1 MSEDEP
7 RVSHEAERLGPA
19 PPVPAVA
26 TEDTGPLRRL
36 LGHATIDLT
45 PLRRRRDYRLL
56 FAGQALSFFGAMLT
70 YVAIPYQVYHLTGSS
85 LAVGLL
91 SLAALV
97 PLLFTAFIGGALADA
112 VDRRRML
119 QFAEGA
125 LGLATAI
132 LFFNSLLDEPKVWV
146 LFVVTPLLAAIDGF
160 QRPAL
165 DSMVPRLVSRDELT
179 AAAALDSMRG
189 EFGMIA
195 GPAIGGI
202 LIATIG
208 LPATY
213 GIDIATYGASVVAL
227 ALMRAVPPPPDAAPP
242 SLGSIVEGMKY
253 AWSRQEL
260 LGSYGVDM
268 VAMFFGMPIALFPAI
283 ATQYGG
289 AEVLGLLYAAPAV
302 GALIASLTSGWAS
315 RVHRH
320 GLAIMWAAA
329 SWGLAIAVFG
339 LVTQPVGGVRLPRPR
354 GRRGHDQRDL
364 PRHALE
370 PDDPRPAARPARRD
384 RAGELFERSPAR
396 EPRIRRRRHAFRCAR
411 LGRVRRR
418 PLHRR
423 RRDLCRPAAR
433 VQALRLP
440 RADNGQSPRRGL
452 VTTHTHA

>member
-1 MSEDEP
+1 VSEDEP

-213 GIDIATYGASVVAL
+213 GIDIATYGASVAAL

-320 GLAIMWAAA
+320 GLGIMWAAA

-339 LVTQPVGGVRLPRPR
+339 LVTQLWVALVFLGLAGGADMISGIFRGTLWNQTIPDRLRGRLAGIEQVSYSSGPLLGNLESGVVATLFGVRASVVSGGILCIVGVGIFAVLLPAFRHYDSRVPTTDNPPVG
-354 GRRGHDQRDL
+354 
-364 PRHALE
+364 AL
-370 PDDPRPAARPARRD
+370 
-384 RAGELFERSPAR
+384 
-396 EPRIRRRRHAFRCAR
+396 
-411 LGRVRRR
+411 
-418 PLHRR
+418 
-423 RRDLCRPAAR
+423 
-433 VQALRLP
+433 
-440 RADNGQSPRRGL
+440 
-452 VTTHTHA
+452 

>member
-1 MSEDEP
+1 
-7 RVSHEAERLGPA
+7 
-19 PPVPAVA
+19 
-26 TEDTGPLRRL
+26 
-36 LGHATIDLT
+36 
-45 PLRRRRDYRLL
+45 
-56 FAGQALSFFGAMLT
+56 
-70 YVAIPYQVYHLTGSS
+70 QVYHLTGSS

-119 QFAEGA
+119 QLAEAG
-125 LGLATAI
+125 LGVATAL

-146 LFVVTPLLAAIDGF
+146 LFVVTPLMAAIDGF

-179 AAAALDSMRG
+179 AAAALDSLRG

-208 LPATY
+208 LPTTY

-227 ALMRAVPPPPDAAPP
+227 ALMRAVPPPPDAVPP
-242 SLGSIVEGMKY
+242 SVKSIVEGFKY

-289 AEVLGLLYAAPAV
+289 AEVLGLLYAAPSV
-302 GALIASLTSGWAS
+302 GALLASLTSGWAA

-320 GLAIMWAAA
+320 GMAIIWAAGA
-329 SWGLAIAVFG
+329 WGLAITVFG
-339 LVTQPVGGVRLPRPR
+339 LVTNLWVALFFLALAGAADMISGIFRGTLWNQTIPDRLRGRLAGIEQVSYSSGPLLGNLESGVVASLFSVRASVVSGGVLCVVGVAIFAVFLP
-354 GRRGHDQRDL
+354 
-364 PRHALE
+364 
-370 PDDPRPAARPARRD
+370 
-384 RAGELFERSPAR
+384 
-396 EPRIRRRRHAFRCAR
+396 AFRHYDS
-411 LGRVRRR
+411 RV
-418 PLHRR
+418 PL
-423 RRDLCRPAAR
+423 AATPSEG
-433 VQALRLP
+433 AL
-440 RADNGQSPRRGL
+440 
-452 VTTHTHA
+452 

>member
-1 MSEDEP
+1 VSEDEP

-26 TEDTGPLRRL
+26 TEDVGPLRRL
-36 LGHATIDLT
+36 VGLATIDVG
-45 PLRRRRDYRLL
+45 PLRRHRDYRLL

-91 SLAALV
+91 SLAALI
-97 PLLFTAFIGGALADA
+97 PLLVTAFIGGALADA

-119 QFAEGA
+119 QFAEAG
-125 LGLATAI
+125 LGVATAL

-146 LFVVTPLLAAIDGF
+146 LFVVTPLLAAMDGF

-179 AAAALDSMRG
+179 AAAALDSLRG

-202 LIATIG
+202 LIATVG

-213 GIDIATYGASVVAL
+213 GIDVATYGASVVAL
-227 ALMRAVPPPPDAAPP
+227 ALMRAMPPPPEAVPP
-242 SLGSIVEGMKY
+242 SIRSIGEGFKY

-268 VAMFFGMPIALFPAI
+268 VAMFFGMPMALFPAI
-283 ATQYGG
+283 ATHYGG
-289 AEVLGLLYAAPAV
+289 AEVLGLLYAAPSV
-302 GALIASLTSGWAS
+302 GALVASLTSGWAA

-320 GLAIMWAAA
+320 GMAIIWAAA
-329 SWGLAIAVFG
+329 SWGLAITAFG
-339 LVTQPVGGVRLPRPR
+339 LLTNLWVALVFLGFAGAADMISGIFRGTLWNQTIPDRLRGRLAGIEQISYSSGPLLGNLESGIAAALFGVRASVVSGGVLCVVGVGLFALFLPAF
-354 GRRGHDQRDL
+354 
-364 PRHALE
+364 RHY
-370 PDDPRPAARPARRD
+370 DARRT
-384 RAGELFERSPAR
+384 
-396 EPRIRRRRHAFRCAR
+396 RIDNPP
-411 LGRVRRR
+411 LG
-418 PLHRR
+418 
-423 RRDLCRPAAR
+423 
-433 VQALRLP
+433 AL
-440 RADNGQSPRRGL
+440 
-452 VTTHTHA
+452 

>member
-1 MSEDEP
+1 VSEDEP
-7 RVSHEAERLGPA
+7 RVSHEAERLGAA

-26 TEDTGPLRRL
+26 TEDVDPLRRL
-36 LGHATIDLT
+36 VGLATIDVR
-45 PLRRRRDYRLL
+45 PLRRHRDYRLL

-70 YVAIPYQVYHLTGSS
+70 YVAIPYQVYALTGSS

-91 SLAALV
+91 SLAALI
-97 PLLFTAFIGGALADA
+97 PLLVTAFIGGALADA

-119 QFAEGA
+119 QFAEAG
-125 LGLATAI
+125 LGVATAL

-146 LFVVTPLLAAIDGF
+146 LFVVTPLLAAMDGF

-179 AAAALDSMRG
+179 AAAALDSLRG

-202 LIATIG
+202 LIATVG

-213 GIDIATYGASVVAL
+213 GIDVATYGASVVAL
-227 ALMRAVPPPPDAAPP
+227 ALMRAMPPPPEAVPP
-242 SLGSIVEGMKY
+242 SLRSIGEGFKY

-302 GALIASLTSGWAS
+302 GALIASLTSGWAA

-320 GLAIMWAAA
+320 GVAIMWAAA
-329 SWGLAIAVFG
+329 AWGLAIAVFG
-339 LVTQPVGGVRLPRPR
+339 LVSNLLVALVFLGLAGAADMISGIFRGTLWNQTIPDRLRGRLAGIEQVSYSSGPLLGNLEAGVAAALFGVRASVVSGGVLCVVGVGVFALLLPAFRHYDARRTTTDNPPVG
-354 GRRGHDQRDL
+354 
-364 PRHALE
+364 AL
-370 PDDPRPAARPARRD
+370 
-384 RAGELFERSPAR
+384 
-396 EPRIRRRRHAFRCAR
+396 
-411 LGRVRRR
+411 
-418 PLHRR
+418 
-423 RRDLCRPAAR
+423 
-433 VQALRLP
+433 
-440 RADNGQSPRRGL
+440 
-452 VTTHTHA
+452 